1 MPDPANPPAGCRFHP
16 RCPLA
21 QDSCRELDQ
30 RLAPVAG
37 REIACHISI
46 GREPALTWFVN
57 AHVDRRADRRAADRR
72 AIETAADGTV
82 AQVAA
87 APPRWAAATGQ
98 VIDVAGRWL
107 LPGLISCH
115 THLSMVFPF
124 SDDRRGGEPG
134 LTAYRSATRASE
146 ALRAG
151 ITTIRCVHE
160 QNRADLL
167 LRTAVRRGW
176 FAAPRIL
183 GAGRAVSTPGGHG
196 QGSACAY
203 ATGEQEFYAAAL
215 AELAAGADHVKIFI
229 NSGLAGPD
237 EHYEHPEMTDG
248 EIRGAVRAA
257 AEHDTYVVAHSG
269 EPAAIRQAL
278 AQGVRCFEHAYRLD
292 DETAALLARPGI
304 FVTPTLCVTRSES
317 WMRANGFE
325 EHSIRNASQAAD
337 DHLASVQRAIRAGVT
352 LVNGTDYPARRPG
365 RRDPG
370 RGARAA
376 ADGRGRAVPAAQ
388 PAERV
393 GQRGRAARHRRPRR
407 ADQARLRGRLRG
419 RGRRSAGRPGR
430 AARRSRWWSRA
441 DA

>member
-1 MPDPANPPAGCRFHP
+1 M
-16 RCPLA
+16 
-21 QDSCRELDQ
+21 
-30 RLAPVAG
+30 
-37 REIACHISI
+37 
-46 GREPALTWFVN
+46 WFVN
-57 AHVDRRADRRAADRR
+57 ANVVDVLTGERRFRRAV
-72 AIETAADGTV
+72 ETAADGTV
-82 AQVAA
+82 VQVAA
-87 APPRWAAATGQ
+87 TAPPGQ
-98 VIDVAGRWL
+98 DAVDVTGRWL

-115 THLSMVFPF
+115 THLSIVFPF
-124 SDDRRGGEPG
+124 SATDEAENPA

-203 ATGEQEFYAAAL
+203 ATGEREFYQAAL

-229 NSGLAGPD
+229 NGGLAGPD

-269 EPAAIRQAL
+269 EPTAIRQAL
-278 AQGVRCFEHAYRLD
+278 AQGVRCFEHAYWLD

-317 WMRANGFE
+317 WMRDHGFE
-325 EHSIRNASQAAD
+325 EHSIRHASQAAD
-337 DHLASVQRAIRAGVT
+337 VHLASVQRAIRAGVT
-352 LVNGTDYPARRPG
+352 LVNGTDIPPGDPVDGIPAAVHELLLMAAAGLSPLLSLQSVSVNAAALLGIGDHVGQIRPG
-365 RRDPG
+365 Y
-370 RGARAA
+370 A
-376 ADGRGRAVPAAQ
+376 ADFVAVAADPLDDLAALRTISLVVQGGRVIREDAA
-388 PAERV
+388 
-393 GQRGRAARHRRPRR
+393 
-407 ADQARLRGRLRG
+407 
-419 RGRRSAGRPGR
+419 
-430 AARRSRWWSRA
+430 
-441 DA
+441 